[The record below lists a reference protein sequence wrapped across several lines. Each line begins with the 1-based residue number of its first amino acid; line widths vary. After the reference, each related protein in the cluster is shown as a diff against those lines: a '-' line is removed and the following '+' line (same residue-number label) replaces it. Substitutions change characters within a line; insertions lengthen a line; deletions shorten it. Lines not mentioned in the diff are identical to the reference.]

1 MSRKWKIVLWTV
13 VVVVVVVLGLR
24 ACGKRGSGDA
34 EMRQG
39 GMVAVAVLV
48 FIAVFTTVFVWIA

>member
-1 MSRKWKIVLWTV
+1 MTPDPDRKPT
-13 VVVVVVVLGLR
+13 R
-24 ACGKRGSGDA
+24 E